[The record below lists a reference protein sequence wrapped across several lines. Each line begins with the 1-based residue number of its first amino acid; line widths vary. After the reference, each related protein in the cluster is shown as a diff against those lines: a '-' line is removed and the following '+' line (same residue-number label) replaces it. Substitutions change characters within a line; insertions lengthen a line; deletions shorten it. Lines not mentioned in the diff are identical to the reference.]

1 MNLTVITLAGQSG
14 AASLE
19 QVLTGDVSMG
29 DVLDASERLTGLGI
43 SATDAGV
50 IIAVLVFGMKVVDA
64 NKGLFV
70 TLNDWLRQALKLEP
84 RSHPGRPDAR

>member
-1 MNLTVITLAGQSG
+1 MSFTVITLAGQQG

-29 DVLDASERLTGLGI
+29 DVLDASERLVGLGI

-50 IIAVLVFGMKVVDA
+50 IIALLVFGMKVVDA

-84 RSHPGRPDAR
+84 RNHPGRPD